1 MTDIPQTKDIIS
13 KREAA
18 DLVKALF
25 REEAL
30 VIGGIVAVYDLD
42 DEIVWRLMKN
52 LDVIRR
58 KTLCRIENKPTEDS
72 NHRATRRLN
81 LKPHPAIA
89 DFLVNLDRI

>member
-1 MTDIPQTKDIIS
+1 MTDTPQTKDIIS
-13 KREAA
+13 KNEVS
-18 DLVKALF
+18 DLVRVLF

-30 VIGGIVAVYDLD
+30 VIGGLVAVYDLD

-58 KTLCRIENKPTEDS
+58 KTLCRIENKPTEND
-72 NHRATRRLN
+72 NHRATGRFN

-89 DFLVNLDRI
+89 EFLVNLDRA